1 VIENAHQANMA
12 TDGHNLEEK
21 QIGPSTHNIP
31 DSPVEEKPNAIH
43 EETAHEAAE
52 RGHVATDK

>member
-1 VIENAHQANMA
+1 MA
-12 TDGHNLEEK
+12 RATQHSDGSTDEKVVFNHKEDEE
-21 QIGPSTHNIP
+21 
-31 DSPVEEKPNAIH
+31 AIR

>member
-1 VIENAHQANMA
+1 MASEN
-12 TDGHNLEEK
+12 EK
-21 QIGPSTHNIP
+21 QSSELADTKNGGVKHL
-31 DSPVEEKPNAIH
+31 EAAR

>member
-1 VIENAHQANMA
+1 MAEHSPDTIAYEKAAYSHQETKN
-12 TDGHNLEEK
+12 
-21 QIGPSTHNIP
+21 
-31 DSPVEEKPNAIH
+31 

>member
-1 VIENAHQANMA
+1 MA
-12 TDGHNLEEK
+12 TLTNG
-21 QIGPSTHNIP
+21 QA
-31 DSPVEEKPNAIH
+31 DSPPHDEEVSNGLGEKGVSVH

>member
-1 VIENAHQANMA
+1 MA
-12 TDGHNLEEK
+12 DH
-21 QIGPSTHNIP
+21 
-31 DSPVEEKPNAIH
+31 EKPESPARDEHSSNGFPEKGVTGE